1 VRVLGR
7 DAIGYNKL
15 LKAVHIPL
23 TLKELGRGAVYL
35 SDNIEVVY
43 YGGDKEDWKAFCA
56 GITTYY
62 NTNLTNVKN
71 VVFGCKKD
79 D

>member
-1 VRVLGR
+1 MGN

-15 LKAVHIPL
+15 LKTVYIPS
-23 TLKELGRGAVYL
+23 TLQEIGRGCVYL
-35 SDNIEVVY
+35 SDNIDIVY
-43 YGGDKEDWKAFCA
+43 YGASKKEWENFCA

-71 VVFGCKKD
+71 VVFDCNQNA
-79 D
+79 

>member
-1 VRVLGR
+1 R
-7 DAIGYNKL
+7 DALGYNKL
-15 LKAVHIPL
+15 LRAVYIPL
-23 TLKELGRGAVYL
+23 TLRDIGKGSVYL

-43 YGGDKEDWKAFCA
+43 YSGSKEEWEGFCA

-71 VVFGCKKD
+71 VIFD
-79 D
+79 YTPNA